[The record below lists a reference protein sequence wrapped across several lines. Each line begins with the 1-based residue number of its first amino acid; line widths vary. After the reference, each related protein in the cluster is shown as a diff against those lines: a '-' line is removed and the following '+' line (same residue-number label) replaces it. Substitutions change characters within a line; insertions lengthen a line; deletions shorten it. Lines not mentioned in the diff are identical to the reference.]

1 MSLLSRIFTKILHI
15 MISQNPKKSNVKKIS
30 FLFIL
35 RDVMLEYICPKNTY
49 VRTYSKMKINSIN
62 DSNDF

>member
-1 MSLLSRIFTKILHI
+1 
-15 MISQNPKKSNVKKIS
+15 MIGQNPKKSNVKKIS

-35 RDVMLEYICPKNTY
+35 RDVMLEYICAKNTY